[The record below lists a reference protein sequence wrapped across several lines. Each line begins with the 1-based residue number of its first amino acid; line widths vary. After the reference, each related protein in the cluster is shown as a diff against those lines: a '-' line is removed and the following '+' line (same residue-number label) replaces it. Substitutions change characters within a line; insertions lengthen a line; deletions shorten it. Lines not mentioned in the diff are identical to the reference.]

1 MASDEP
7 CEQEHDPQEHD
18 PQEHSPQR
26 FEGPTR
32 PRATA
37 SQWWRRVRV
46 GIALAELVAEAR
58 GNDALAF
65 AARAVALLGDAVLGT
80 GKS

>member
-1 MASDEP
+1 MANDDEP

-18 PQEHSPQR
+18 PRRLEQPAGR
-26 FEGPTR
+26 
-32 PRATA
+32 RAIV
-37 SQWWRRVRV
+37 SRWWRRARV
-46 GIALAELVAEAR
+46 GVALAEIVAEAR

-65 AARAVALLGDAVLGT
+65 AARAIALLGDAVLGT